1 MTNEYPAVTINE
13 RINGAHCL
21 RRGGVA
27 QLARASGSYPE
38 CRWFKSDR
46 RYHMARWS
54 SGQDIAL
61 SRRRQEFDSPTG
73 HHLWVLSSAGRA
85 HASHAWGRGFKSP
98 STHHVRGINSV
109 VECHLAKVK
118 VASPNLV
125 SRSTL
130 LADDHSSASVLWHHS
145 QVARQRSAKP
155 LFPSSSLGGA
165 SKDLLQREIL
175 FFPIFSPS
183 PDLINSKFG

>member
-1 MTNEYPAVTINE
+1 M
-13 RINGAHCL
+13 
-21 RRGGVA
+21 
-27 QLARASGSYPE
+27 ARASGSYPE

-85 HASHAWGRGFKSP
+85 HASHAWGRRFKSC
-98 STHHVRGINSV
+98 STHQVRGINSV

-125 SRSTL
+125 SRSRAGYCQPFFSITDTVISPCHL
-130 LADDHSSASVLWHHS
+130 KE
-145 QVARQRSAKP
+145 R
-155 LFPSSSLGGA
+155 FPFRLGGLE
-165 SKDLLQREIL
+165 KWHL
-175 FFPIFSPS
+175 
-183 PDLINSKFG
+183 

>member
-1 MTNEYPAVTINE
+1 M
-13 RINGAHCL
+13 
-21 RRGGVA
+21 
-27 QLARASGSYPE
+27 
-38 CRWFKSDR
+38 
-46 RYHMARWS
+46 
-54 SGQDIAL
+54 
-61 SRRRQEFDSPTG
+61 
-73 HHLWVLSSAGRA
+73 
-85 HASHAWGRGFKSP
+85 
-98 STHHVRGINSV
+98 

-145 QVARQRSAKP
+145 QVVRQRSAKP

-175 FFPIFSPS
+175 FYSHFLPLSRLDQQQIRMSRPLHGRRQLNSFYSPG
-183 PDLINSKFG
+183 LINSPMGRGGLPHGRVAFTSSYSLVTIHK